1 MEFVDGDTAYDVPV
15 ARYELH
21 DLSDLD
27 HTVETVS
34 SIERMENIVEETG
47 SCLRDADDP
56 RHYLEKFRDAGD
68 IHFYDLDGE
77 GYARAVETRTS
88 EGDALAVDAVK
99 TVNSLD
105 QEAFRAGVN
114 SIFRHAEDMKKDL
127 VMGGNCFFMN
137 GPGGF
142 IDLAYDDE
150 YRVAPAS
157 VTFFGEVVEDDELQV
172 GEVKDFDRGE
182 TWDEQ
187 DQYFVRWL

>member
-15 ARYELH
+15 DRYEAH
-21 DLSDLD
+21 DLSGLD
-27 HTVETVS
+27 HSVETVS
-34 SIERMENIVEETG
+34 SVERMENIVEETG

-105 QEAFRAGVN
+105 PEAFRAGVN
-114 SIFRHAEDMKKDL
+114 GIMRHAEILEKDMVL
-127 VMGGNCFFMN
+127 GGNNFFMN

-142 IDLAYDDE
+142 IDLAYEDD
-150 YRVAPAS
+150 YQVAPAS
-157 VTFFGEVVEDDELQV
+157 VNFFEEVVEEDELQLR
-172 GEVKDFDRGE
+172 EVKDFDRGE